1 MAEFT
6 STDELLDLLRERNP
20 RFDPR
25 SYSFVLDALNSVLN
39 ELGEKRHITGA
50 ELAEGVRQ
58 VAIERFGPLARTV
71 LEHWGIHST
80 RDVGSV
86 VFALVEQKILTTQEG
101 DSPEDFA
108 DVFDFEEVF
117 ERNYPWGARI

>member
-1 MAEFT
+1 MPEFT

-50 ELAEGVRQ
+50 ELAEGARHL
-58 VAIERFGPLARTV
+58 AIGRFGPLARTV

-101 DSPEDFA
+101 DCPEDFA
-108 DVFDFEEVF
+108 DVFDFEEAF
-117 ERNYPWGARI
+117 ERNYPWAPGI

>member
-50 ELAEGVRQ
+50 ELAEGVRHL
-58 VAIERFGPLARTV
+58 AMGRFGPLARTV

-101 DSPEDFA
+101 DSPEEFA

-117 ERNYPWGARI
+117 ERDYPWGARI

>member
-1 MAEFT
+1 MTEFT

-25 SYSFVLDALNSVLN
+25 SYSFVLEALNSVFHSL
-39 ELGEKRHITGA
+39 EEKRHITGA

-86 VFALVEQKILTTQEG
+86 VFALVEQKILTTQDG
-101 DSPEDFA
+101 DCPEDFA
-108 DVFDFEEVF
+108 DVFDFEEAF
-117 ERNYPWGARI
+117 ELNYPWEARI

>member
-50 ELAEGVRQ
+50 ELAEGVRHL
-58 VAIERFGPLARTV
+58 AMGRFGPLARTV

>member
-1 MAEFT
+1 MTEFT
-6 STDELLDLLRERNP
+6 STDELLDLLCERNP

-25 SYSFVLDALNSVLN
+25 SYSFVLEALNSVFHS
-39 ELGEKRHITGA
+39 LGEKRHITGA

-86 VFALVEQKILTTQEG
+86 VFALVEQKILTTQDG
-101 DSPEDFA
+101 DCPEDFA
-108 DVFDFEEVF
+108 DVFDFEEAF
-117 ERNYPWGARI
+117 ELNYPWEARI